1 MDIAGRYYC
10 EPETGGLLISPADET
25 ALDPCDAQPDEL
37 DVALALER
45 VRDASGLP
53 LRSVR
58 RAWAGLRTFAPD
70 RVPVL
75 GEDPEA
81 PGFWW
86 LAGQGGAGIKTAP
99 AMSQLLALAMDRQ
112 PFPNEALSLH
122 VTPDA
127 LSPARFRP

>member
-1 MDIAGRYYC
+1 M
-10 EPETGGLLISPADET
+10 
-25 ALDPCDAQPDEL
+25 
-37 DVALALER
+37 
-45 VRDASGLP
+45 
-53 LRSVR
+53 R

-75 GEDPEA
+75 GEDPSV

-99 AMSQLLALAMDRQ
+99 AMAQLLTRAMDGL
-112 PFPNEALSLH
+112 PFPSHALELG

-127 LSPARFRP
+127 LSPARFRTV

>member
-1 MDIAGRYYC
+1 
-10 EPETGGLLISPADET
+10 
-25 ALDPCDAQPDEL
+25 
-37 DVALALER
+37 
-45 VRDASGLP
+45 
-53 LRSVR
+53 VR

-75 GEDPEA
+75 GEDPAA

-99 AMSQLLALAMDRQ
+99 AMAQLLTVAMDRSR
-112 PFPNEALSLH
+112 FPPHALQLG

-127 LSPARFRP
+127 LSPARFRTV